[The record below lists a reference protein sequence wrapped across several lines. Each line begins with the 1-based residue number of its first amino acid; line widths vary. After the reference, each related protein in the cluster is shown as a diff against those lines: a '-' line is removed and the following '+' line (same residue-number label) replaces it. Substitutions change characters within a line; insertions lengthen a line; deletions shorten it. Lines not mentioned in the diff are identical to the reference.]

1 MRQITAT
8 SQTLCMTA
16 EIVSI
21 GNELMDGFTID
32 THAATM
38 SRILAEC
45 GVDCH
50 HRQTV
55 RDDWEVLVA
64 ALKEAIGRSDVVIT
78 IGGLGPTGDDLTREA
93 IAAAL
98 GDEMVHEAEFE
109 ERLRKFFES
118 RKMIYTE
125 AQKKQTMRPASGR
138 LIDNPNGTA
147 PGLVCEKDGKT
158 VIALPGPRGEFVPM
172 SEGFVREFLS
182 QRTGG
187 VVIVSRTLRLCG
199 IGESQAEVRIKDLMY
214 QENPRVAPYAQ
225 PAEVH
230 LRVTAKGAT
239 REDALAVLEP
249 TEQKIRAVLGEF
261 VFGVDKTTLEE
272 AVLALLRARKQTVS
286 VAESLTGGEMGARFT
301 SVPGASDTFLGGVI
315 SYTSAVKES
324 CLGVTPETL
333 SEHGPVS
340 EATAREMAEG
350 VRSRLGSTYGLSF
363 TGNAGP
369 TSEMDGKPVGL
380 AYIAIAGPE
389 GTVCE
394 EFKFHGTREDVRR
407 RCTQSAL
414 VSLRR
419 ILLAPN

>member
-1 MRQITAT
+1 
-8 SQTLCMTA
+8 MTA

-21 GNELMDGFTID
+21 GNELMDGFTVD

-38 SRILAEC
+38 SRVLAEC
-45 GVDCH
+45 GIDCN

-64 ALKEAIGRSDVVIT
+64 ALKDAIGRSDAVIT

-109 ERLRKFFES
+109 ERLRVFFEA
-118 RKMIYTE
+118 RKMTYTE

-138 LIDNPNGTA
+138 LIENPNGTA
-147 PGLVCEKDGKT
+147 PGLLCEKNGKT

-172 SEGFVREFLS
+172 AEGFVKDFLS
-182 QRTGG
+182 TKAAG

-214 QENPRVAPYAQ
+214 QDNPRVAPYAQ

-230 LRVTAKGAT
+230 LRVTGKGAT
-239 REDALAVLEP
+239 KEEALAAIQP
-249 TEQKIRAVLGEF
+249 TEDKIREVLGEYI
-261 VFGVDKTTLEE
+261 FGVDKTTLEE
-272 AVLALLRARKQTVS
+272 SVLKQLTERKETVS
-286 VAESLTGGEMGARFT
+286 VAESITGGELGARFS
-301 SVPGASDTFLGGVI
+301 SVEGASASFLGGII
-315 SYTSAVKES
+315 SYTPDVKEA
-324 CLGVTPETL
+324 CLGVSHETL
-333 SEHGPVS
+333 EKNGPVS

-350 VRSRLGSTYGLSF
+350 VRNRLGSTYGIGL

-369 TSEMDGKPVGL
+369 TSDVDQKPVGL
-380 AYIAIAGPE
+380 VYIAIAGPQ
-389 GTVCE
+389 GTECQE
-394 EFKFHGTREDVRR
+394 YKFHGTREDVRR

-414 VSLRR
+414 VLLRG
-419 ILLAPN
+419 ILRM